1 MYFWDGGEVENK
13 DLVLFVPCWLK
24 LAVVANKKAD
34 ISGYVDPTLPG
45 YNYPSFYNNCRNPRA
60 LIG

>member
-45 YNYPSFYNNCRNPRA
+45 CNYPSLKR
-60 LIG
+60 